1 MENSEAIGNTSQVG
15 LWKTILFT
23 ICGIIALDSFIA
35 PTIIGVSCITIW
47 IIAAVVFFIPYG
59 LINAELG
66 STYPDDGGLYSWV
79 HRAFGEGPAVM
90 SGWFYWVNVSFWMP
104 AVFVA
109 FATWFSYAFAPSA
122 NMWVLAAIATAM
134 CWLVVYIG
142 IRGVELSVVVTNIA
156 AIAKVAVLLIFGA
169 LGLIYGIQH
178 GFANDFSLASFIPS
192 YDHTTQYITV
202 IIYNFMG
209 FELISSIGSKIDN
222 PGKNIPKMTI
232 MAGII
237 ITALYIFG
245 SLGILAAVPAG
256 EIDTVD
262 GFFYTME
269 EICSVFGPAQRPMFL
284 IIISIAM
291 LTLVSNMV
299 SWAMGANEVF
309 AAAELDKRS
318 KLLAHRSKKHG
329 TPDALYIIMGVISTL
344 LIILNFALSGDAND
358 IFWTLLSFSMLV
370 FLMTYLFIFPA
381 AYKLRLKDPNTP
393 RPYKI
398 PGGNFGMLICVVL
411 CEFFILLAI
420 FFMFKDAGTGLGL
433 WTLIIGTVLTLLS
446 GFWLYAVGK
455 KKKPENK

>member
-1 MENSEAIGNTSQVG
+1 
-15 LWKTILFT
+15 
-23 ICGIIALDSFIA
+23 
-35 PTIIGVSCITIW
+35 
-47 IIAAVVFFIPYG
+47 
-59 LINAELG
+59 
-66 STYPDDGGLYSWV
+66 
-79 HRAFGEGPAVM
+79 
-90 SGWFYWVNVSFWMP
+90 
-104 AVFVA
+104 
-109 FATWFSYAFAPSA
+109 
-122 NMWVLAAIATAM
+122 
-134 CWLVVYIG
+134 
-142 IRGVELSVVVTNIA
+142 
-156 AIAKVAVLLIFGA
+156 
-169 LGLIYGIQH
+169 
-178 GFANDFSLASFIPS
+178 
-192 YDHTTQYITV
+192 
-202 IIYNFMG
+202 
-209 FELISSIGSKIDN
+209 
-222 PGKNIPKMTI
+222 
-232 MAGII
+232 
-237 ITALYIFG
+237 
-245 SLGILAAVPAG
+245 
-256 EIDTVD
+256 
-262 GFFYTME
+262 
-269 EICSVFGPAQRPMFL
+269 PMFL